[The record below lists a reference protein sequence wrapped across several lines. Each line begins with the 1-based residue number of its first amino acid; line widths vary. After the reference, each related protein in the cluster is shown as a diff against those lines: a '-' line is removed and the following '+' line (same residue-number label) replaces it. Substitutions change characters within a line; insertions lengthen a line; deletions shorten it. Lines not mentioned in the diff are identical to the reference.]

1 MPASKLGS
9 VLARCGP
16 NMRKG
21 AVMSQSTTTGVTTVR
36 LETPPLEQ
44 ATAHVLLAD
53 GNPASRERRQSQLR
67 AAGCAVSVARTG
79 FEAIVKASCQIPD
92 LILIDETLPDL
103 DAAETGRLIMTCPVT
118 AHIPIVPLEHE
129 LRLPQQ
135 VFAHLR
141 RADA

>member
-1 MPASKLGS
+1 M
-9 VLARCGP
+9 
-16 NMRKG
+16 
-21 AVMSQSTTTGVTTVR
+21 MSQLPTSNASSAR
-36 LETPPLEQ
+36 LETAPLSP

-53 GNPASRERRQSQLR
+53 GDPASRERRESQLR
-67 AAGCAVSVARTG
+67 AAGCEVSVARTG

-103 DAAETGRLIMTCPVT
+103 DATETGRLIMTCPVT

-129 LRLPQQ
+129 GRLPQQ

>member
-1 MPASKLGS
+1 
-9 VLARCGP
+9 
-16 NMRKG
+16 
-21 AVMSQSTTTGVTTVR
+21 MSQMPTTEALVTR
-36 LETPPLEQ
+36 LETNPLGT
-44 ATAHVLLAD
+44 AIAHVLLAD
-53 GNPASRERRQSQLR
+53 GDPASRERRESQLR
-67 AAGCAVSVARTG
+67 AAGCEVSVARTG

-129 LRLPQQ
+129 GRLPQQ
-135 VFAHLR
+135 IFARLR

>member
-1 MPASKLGS
+1 
-9 VLARCGP
+9 
-16 NMRKG
+16 MRKG
-21 AVMSQSTTTGVTTVR
+21 SALSELTTSDVTTVR
-36 LETPPLEQ
+36 LETLPLEPT
-44 ATAHVLLAD
+44 TAHVLLAD
-53 GNPASRERRQSQLR
+53 GDPASRERRESQLR
-67 AAGCAVSVARTG
+67 AAGYEVSVARTG

-129 LRLPQQ
+129 GRLPQQ
-135 VFAHLR
+135 VFARIR

>member
-1 MPASKLGS
+1 
-9 VLARCGP
+9 
-16 NMRKG
+16 
-21 AVMSQSTTTGVTTVR
+21 MSQLTTTDVTAGR
-36 LETPPLEQ
+36 LETRPLQ
-44 ATAHVLLAD
+44 TTSAHVLLAD
-53 GNPASRERRQSQLR
+53 GDPASRERRESQLR
-67 AAGCAVSVARTG
+67 AAGCEVSVARTG

-129 LRLPQQ
+129 GRLPQQ